1 MLVAFLL
8 FLIAEQVSSTALPS
22 PLHQSSFAAGN
33 APVLIGEKPGEG
45 GHERDPISEW
55 SSTIGIVT
63 AIVGNVLISVALNIQ
78 RYAHVRIE
86 REYEGNI
93 LRLRAEWKRTSSP
106 PRPDG
111 PTSSYSDYGTVDREN
126 ARSQDDVSAT
136 RYTDDPEEGGRQR
149 PRKAHTNGNGH
160 AHAQSQENQSSEDEG
175 VDDLL
180 QRSFLSDRTATSFEK
195 SIAGVD
201 RKSYLRSSYWWFGI
215 VLMTVGEAGNFLAY
229 GFAPASIV
237 SPLGVVALVS
247 NCVIAPFMLKE
258 RFRQRDFLGVVIAV
272 AGAVIVV
279 LSAKTSEHKIGPD
292 EIWGMITR
300 WEFETYLGITVVL
313 IIALM
318 SISRKYGRKTILID
332 IGLVGLFGKML
343 FIVLLFS
350 IFGLTLKCIGGYTAL
365 STKGVSSLISNTLW
379 HAITF
384 PITYILVA
392 VLVFSAVM
400 QIRYINR
407 ALQHFNSTQ
416 VIPTQFVLFTL
427 SVIVGSAILYRDFES
442 ATGERV
448 AKFVGGCLLTFFAVY
463 LITSGRVQKEDESE
477 SESET
482 DEEEAIGLHNEEPYR
497 DYVDW
502 QQDGAPIPRR
512 QSTESTGPG
521 SKTKPSPSRS
531 LQSLEEVYNESE
543 DEDGQLT
550 PRVRISASPG
560 SLLPPISSSSSILDP
575 SPLPAISNPW
585 ATPSH
590 EREEPD
596 YLAATPGK
604 DTLSRSADVYPPP
617 TNVVLQFPAA
627 PGATDSPPRIS
638 PPQLGPQTPQG
649 SPRRR
654 SPTRAEQ
661 HSTHKHSGQPLRT
674 SVSVH
679 RNSLSRFSPGPLLP
693 PLSGGLSAVVADSLR
708 RGEGSPQ
715 QLRRSLRG
723 STRHNSKNR
732 VRGGIPLYL
741 DAALDPRPVA
751 ETEVESAG
759 TPRDGPQISRS
770 TSTTGPDAFPSE
782 QQRIRSLSDS
792 WSGGLLNFGGNL
804 RLSGRRSKGK
814 LPTEPSEEPASRQPE
829 P

>member
-332 IGLVGLFGKML
+332 IGLVGLF
-343 FIVLLFS
+343 
-350 IFGLTLKCIGGYTAL
+350 GGYTAL

-708 RGEGSPQ
+708 RGEGSPN
-715 QLRRSLRG
+715 
-723 STRHNSKNR
+723 NSGEAYAEAPDTNPR
-732 VRGGIPLYL
+732 IGYEEVFRFTWTQRLIL
-741 DAALDPRPVA
+741 ALWPRLK
-751 ETEVESAG
+751 
-759 TPRDGPQISRS
+759 SR
-770 TSTTGPDAFPSE
+770 PDAFPSE

-814 LPTEPSEEPASRQPE
+814 LPTETSEEPASRQPE

>member
-126 ARSQDDVSAT
+126 AQSQDDVSAT
-136 RYTDDPEEGGRQR
+136 RYTDDPEEGGRRR

-160 AHAQSQENQSSEDEG
+160 AHTQSQENQSSEDEA

-279 LSAKTSEHKIGPD
+279 LSAKTSENKIGPD

-318 SISRKYGRKTILID
+318 LISRKYGRKTILID
-332 IGLVGLFGKML
+332 IGLVGLFG
-343 FIVLLFS
+343 
-350 IFGLTLKCIGGYTAL
+350 GYTAL
-365 STKGVSSLISNTLW
+365 STKGVSSLLSNTLW

-384 PITYILVA
+384 PITYVLVA

-482 DEEEAIGLHNEEPYR
+482 DEEEAIGLQNEEPYR

-512 QSTESTGPG
+512 QSTDSAGPG

-590 EREEPD
+590 EREESD

-627 PGATDSPPRIS
+627 PGATDSPHRIS

-674 SVSVH
+674 PGSVH

-723 STRHNSKNR
+723 STRHKSKNR
-732 VRGGIPLYL
+732 VRAGIPLYL

-751 ETEVESAG
+751 ETEVESTG

-814 LPTEPSEEPASRQPE
+814 LPAEGSEEPTSRQPE

>member
-332 IGLVGLFGKML
+332 IGLVGLF
-343 FIVLLFS
+343 
-350 IFGLTLKCIGGYTAL
+350 GGYTAL

-814 LPTEPSEEPASRQPE
+814 LPTETSEEPASRQPE

>member
-1 MLVAFLL
+1 MLVALLL

-22 PLHQSSFAAGN
+22 SLRQSSYAARN
-33 APVLIGEKPGEG
+33 APVLISEKPGDG
-45 GHERDPISEW
+45 GHVRDPISEW

-93 LRLRAEWKRTSSP
+93 LRLRAEWKRSSSSP
-106 PRPDG
+106 HRPDG
-111 PTSSYSDYGTVDREN
+111 PTNGYKYGTADRET
-126 ARSQDDVSAT
+126 ARNQEDVGTS
-136 RYTDDPEEGGRQR
+136 RYTDDPEEDERR
-149 PRKAHTNGNGH
+149 PRKVYTNGNGH
-160 AHAQSQENQSSEDEG
+160 AHAQGRENQASEDEET
-175 VDDLL
+175 DDPL
-180 QRSFLSDRTATSFEK
+180 QSSFLSDRTATSFEK

-215 VLMTVGEAGNFLAY
+215 ILMTVGEAGNFLAY

-258 RFRQRDFLGVVIAV
+258 RFRQRDLLGVVIAV

-279 LSAKTSEHKIGPD
+279 LSAKTSENKIGPD

-300 WEFETYLGITVVL
+300 WEFETYLGITVIL
-313 IIALM
+313 IIGLM

-332 IGLVGLFGKML
+332 VGLVGLF
-343 FIVLLFS
+343 
-350 IFGLTLKCIGGYTAL
+350 GGYTAL
-365 STKGVSSLISNTLW
+365 STKGVSSLLSNTLW

-384 PITYILVA
+384 PITYVLVA

-427 SVIVGSAILYRDFES
+427 SVIMGSAILYRDFES

-482 DEEEAIGLHNEEPYR
+482 DEEEAIGLQNEEPYR

-502 QQDGAPIPRR
+502 QQDSAPIPRR
-512 QSTESTGPG
+512 QGTDSAGQGTR
-521 SKTKPSPSRS
+521 TKPSPSRS
-531 LQSLEEVYNESE
+531 LQSLEEVYEPE
-543 DEDGQLT
+543 DEDDGQLT
-550 PRVRISASPG
+550 PRARISASPG
-560 SLLPPISSSSSILDP
+560 SLLPPISSASSILDP
-575 SPLPAISNPW
+575 SPLPAISNNPW
-585 ATPSH
+585 ATPSS
-590 EREEPD
+590 EREGPD
-596 YLAATPGK
+596 FLSGSPGK
-604 DTLSRSADVYPPP
+604 DTLAHSADVYPPP
-617 TNVVLQFPAA
+617 TNVILQFPAA

-638 PPQLGPQTPQG
+638 PPQHGPQTPQG

-654 SPTRAEQ
+654 SPTRAD
-661 HSTHKHSGQPLRT
+661 HHGTHKHSNQPLRT
-674 SVSVH
+674 PGTVH

-715 QLRRSLRG
+715 QLRKSLRG
-723 STRHNSKNR
+723 SSRHRSKNR
-732 VRGGIPLYL
+732 VRAGIPLYL
-741 DAALDPRPVA
+741 DPALDSHPVA
-751 ETEVESAG
+751 EAEDETTGIIAC
-759 TPRDGPQISRS
+759 TTRNIPQISRS

-814 LPTEPSEEPASRQPE
+814 LPAAENLEEAASRQTE